1 MYSPGNLSSF
11 CDLKL
16 PPLIFPTPPTP
27 SASACSSSTSSPIC
41 PTSPIRPTPIRPIP
55 IQPDLTPRRIPLPL
69 LPTFSCSQNPPSIT
83 SNNHHHN
90 SELPCNSINSVDTFT
105 TYLVTPLQNK
115 TFLQVKE
122 VTCEEC
128 GKVYRGKNSR
138 SILRRHLKEKHKIEP
153 PRGTRWDN
161 DPNRPK
167 NDEERRQ
174 RMLESKRRS
183 AQKARARKKQ
193 LEQQK
198 ASNVTPLNTWT
209 VSTPTSFTSSTS
221 SIKSTAISSSI
232 RSDSI
237 SFPLFI
243 NYRITSYPSSTPSIS
258 SLNINTDKHHLCNSC
273 SSPIHYH
280 M

>member
-16 PPLIFPTPPTP
+16 PPLIFPTP
-27 SASACSSSTSSPIC
+27 SASSSSSSTSSPIC
-41 PTSPIRPTPIRPIP
+41 PTSPIRPIAIRPTP
-55 IQPDLTPRRIPLPL
+55 IQPDLTPRRIL
-69 LPTFSCSQNPPSIT
+69 LPTFPCSQNPPSVT
-83 SNNHHHN
+83 SHNHHHN
-90 SELPCNSINSVDTFT
+90 SELPYNSINSINSINSSDTFP

-115 TFLQVKE
+115 TFPQVKE

-221 SIKSTAISSSI
+221 STKSTAISSLK
-232 RSDSI
+232 SDSI
-237 SFPLFI
+237 SFPLVI

-258 SLNINTDKHHLCNSC
+258 SLNINTDKHHLCYSC